1 MPRKKQSINKDNQL
15 TVRLTESMLDR
26 LDLVAENLE
35 LRRSEVIRKAITEF
49 MLRNS

>member
-35 LRRSEVIRKAITEF
+35 LRRSEVIRKAILEF
-49 MLRNS
+49 MVRNG